1 MEERTMTR
9 FTRSAS
15 LGMLGLVLAS
25 TLLGGCSST
34 VVLRD
39 RPIAPGLPS
48 HPAANAAAIVGIGT
62 AAGETMSLDLVARR
76 DTSLALRPSER
87 LGMTDQW
94 QSRPVPDVTRIRR
107 LQFARSSEAFTYFES
122 ERTGS
127 LRPAR

>member
-9 FTRSAS
+9 FPRSTS
-15 LGMLGLVLAS
+15 LGMMGLVLAAG
-25 TLLGGCSST
+25 LLGGCSST

-39 RPIAPGLPS
+39 RPLAPGLPS
-48 HPAANAAAIVGIGT
+48 RPAANAEAIVGIGT
-62 AAGETMSLDLVARR
+62 AAGEAMSRDLVDRR
-76 DTSLALRPSER
+76 DTSLALRPAER

-122 ERTGS
+122 ERTGG